1 MSEEFVRSLEIAP
14 APAWALR
21 SAAPPAAARA
31 VAEGAD
37 KEADK
42 KAGSEKPA
50 GYVAGGSLVS
60 FVAGVPEQNQRDV
73 LNSTL
78 LAQLAADKRFG
89 REANPGD
96 WYRFYVDVLGKS
108 GWGVQGFDF
117 QAYTSKKPSF
127 TADEVVLEIA
137 AATLTGNE
145 LAVITA
151 TLDALKKLPKED
163 GRLQLFDHSSRRERQ
178 GNFQIIVCNESD
190 GDVAMKNMAFTFSS
204 DENVTSVLFFT
215 FASASTRFRQ
225 AAQAQRLN
233 QRLYASVR
241 QSVLE
246 KLGGNARASI
256 ADLDI

>member
-1 MSEEFVRSLEIAP
+1 MSQEFVRSLEIAP
-14 APAWALR
+14 APAQALR

-37 KEADK
+37 KEVDK
-42 KAGSEKPA
+42 KADFEKPS

-60 FVAGVPEQNQRDV
+60 FGAGVPEQNQRDV

-78 LAQLAADKRFG
+78 LAQLAANKRFG
-89 REANPGD
+89 REAKPVD
-96 WYRFYVDVLGKS
+96 WYRFYVDVLGKL
-108 GWGVQGFDF
+108 GWSVPGFDF
-117 QAYTSKKPSF
+117 QAYTSEKLSF

-137 AATLTGNE
+137 AAELTGNE
-145 LAVITA
+145 LAIITA

-163 GRLQLFDHSSRRERQ
+163 GRLQLFDRSSRRERQ
-178 GNFQIIVCNESD
+178 GNFQISVCNEQD
-190 GDVAMKNMAFTFSS
+190 GVVAMKNMAFTFSS
-204 DENVTSVLFFT
+204 DENVTSVLSFT

-233 QRLYASVR
+233 QVLYASVR

-246 KLGGNARASI
+246 KLGHNAWASI